1 MQSNPN
7 LDYLDTHVSD
17 STQES
22 TVADSV
28 EQAVLES
35 RKIEEEIYQ
44 LNKQLVDLKDK
55 RDYILKKHIPNLL
68 ISIGTTLIK
77 TPLGFR
83 VNIKKYNY
91 LKIKDKD
98 RLESYLESRGDETL
112 LDSTFRIKKL
122 TEHARYNIRRV
133 VADLGGIISS
143 STHAMHHSTQRKYF
157 NDLLNAEPQ
166 ELDRIKQIGEVSEYY
181 ETRIHK
187 ETE

>member
-1 MQSNPN
+1 MQRNHN

-17 STQES
+17 SRQES
-22 TVADSV
+22 TVAGSV

-35 RKIEEEIYQ
+35 RKIEEQIYQ
-44 LNKQLVDLKDK
+44 LNKQLVDLKDR

-91 LKIKDKD
+91 LKVKDKD

-112 LDSTFRIKKL
+112 LDSTFRVKKL
-122 TEHARYNIRRV
+122 TEGARRLVKAAIQ
-133 VADLGGIISS
+133 DFGGIISS

-157 NDLLNAEPQ
+157 NDLINAEPQ

-181 ETRIHK
+181 ETRVHK